1 MPALWQHGVECAI
14 KEGAEMKKK
23 LLDYI
28 PKKYKNAV
36 DEFYKDS
43 RGYWLILNDG
53 YILEDYYG
61 AHVIHEDTINDTLK
75 VLRQCVTKEC

>member
-1 MPALWQHGVECAI
+1 
-14 KEGAEMKKK
+14 MKKK

-53 YILEDYYG
+53 YILEDYYP
-61 AHVIHEDTINDTLK
+61 ASMTLNENALNVLTLLIVHTADIN
-75 VLRQCVTKEC
+75 RF

>member
-1 MPALWQHGVECAI
+1 
-14 KEGAEMKKK
+14 MKKK

-61 AHVIHEDTINDTLK
+61 VHVIHEDTINGTLT
-75 VLRQCVTKEC
+75 VLRQCVTKECCDAKI

>member
-1 MPALWQHGVECAI
+1 
-14 KEGAEMKKK
+14 MKKK

-28 PKKYKNAV
+28 QKKYKNAV

-43 RGYWLILNDG
+43 RGYWLVLNDG
-53 YILEDYYG
+53 YILEDYYT

-75 VLRQCVTKEC
+75 VLRQCVIKEC

>member
-43 RGYWLILNDG
+43 RGYWLVLNDG
-53 YILEDYYG
+53 YILEDYYT